1 MVNPSYLTGVHTTE
15 APLRLHTNTG
25 TSISKQQGYLGSQ
38 KFWLDRMGIAN
49 VISLKFLKAKYR
61 VTYDSKSSGGSFV
74 VHTQNGPIEFKRC
87 PDTSFPYIDLDDVS
101 QGDKGAMLV
110 QTMRGNY
117 EGFTKREVEK
127 AREIRTLQGQLG
139 HLSDTELKG
148 LLKNKEKVSHTL
160 LKNTNLTIDDMEDS
174 RVIYGPSVPRLKE
187 TSVRHKP
194 VRAEPDFVRIHL

>member
-1 MVNPSYLTGVHTTE
+1 MAQEKKVAEQEKKVKTNSKGESDCFRCGAGDHWADDCPHKEKRGGLFLQMDGAMISQFRDSENALVKTGGLRPNYLYLDTCTTNDQMVNPSYLTGVHTTE
-15 APLRLHTNTG
+15 APLR
-25 TSISKQQGYLGSQ
+25 Q

-87 PDTSFPYIDLDDVS
+87 PDTSFPYIDLDDMS

-117 EGFTKREVEK
+117 EGF
-127 AREIRTLQGQLG
+127 
-139 HLSDTELKG
+139 
-148 LLKNKEKVSHTL
+148 
-160 LKNTNLTIDDMEDS
+160 
-174 RVIYGPSVPRLKE
+174 RLHQE
-187 TSVRHKP
+187 RS
-194 VRAEPDFVRIHL
+194 